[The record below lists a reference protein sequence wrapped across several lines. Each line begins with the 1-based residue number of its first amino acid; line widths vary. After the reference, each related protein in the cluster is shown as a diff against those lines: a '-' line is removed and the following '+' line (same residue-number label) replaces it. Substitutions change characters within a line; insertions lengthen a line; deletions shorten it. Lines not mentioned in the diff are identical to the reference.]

1 MLWSPGLS
9 CSLFHALLIKAT
21 PLTWQAASWKRALN
35 LGLRSPPAFCLSPL
49 ICQRPSMCTQFAP
62 PLPFL
67 TPVPAFFSV
76 STSLEVEFIYCSGS
90 FSIGK
95 ERMCHEDRV
104 HISLVLVFIPRPK
117 TAMLGAWKDEARK
130 KRQRRKREQ
139 DHPGVLERNRDTN
152 KYDEKFDELCFPS
165 W

>member
-1 MLWSPGLS
+1 MVSRLILFPLPCTPYQGDSSHMTSSFLKEGTELKASLS
-9 CSLFHALLIKAT
+9 SSFLLIST
-21 PLTWQAASWKRALN
+21 
-35 LGLRSPPAFCLSPL
+35 SPL
-49 ICQRPSMCTQFAP
+49 ICQRPSLCTQFAP

-95 ERMCHEDRV
+95 ERTCQEDRV

-139 DHPGVLERNRDTN
+139 GQPGVLERNRDSN
-152 KYDEKFDELCFPS
+152 KYDEKSDELCVPS
-165 W
+165 